1 METSFKGS
9 DKYFWSEDTVVDLSE
24 ETKDM
29 SKDSRIRFVTE
40 WIEDNCEIKDDLNYM
55 VEDLLSKI
63 PKM

>member
-40 WIEDNCEIKDDLNYM
+40 WIESNCEIKDDLNYM